1 MKKVLTI
8 MLLLFC
14 MAGFTACGQ
23 PAPPISLPDADSVLS
38 VQLMQDQQEKTHAD
52 PLWIQNL
59 LSQLSGAKP
68 TRRESVQDFPNAE
81 HPIRIDFSLAD
92 GMIRTVFAYEQDGR
106 YYLEQPY
113 QGIYQISE
121 QQYAQLEDF
130 ED

>member
-14 MAGFTACGQ
+14 MAGVTACGQ
-23 PAPPISLPDADSVLS
+23 TAPPISLPDADAVLS
-38 VQLMQDQQEKTHAD
+38 VQLMQDQQEETHTD
-52 PLWIQNL
+52 PLWIQDL

-68 TRRESVQDFPNAE
+68 TRRESVQNFPNAE
-81 HPIRIDFSLAD
+81 HPIQITFTHS
-92 GMIRTVFAYEQDGR
+92 GGGSSIVFAYEQDGR